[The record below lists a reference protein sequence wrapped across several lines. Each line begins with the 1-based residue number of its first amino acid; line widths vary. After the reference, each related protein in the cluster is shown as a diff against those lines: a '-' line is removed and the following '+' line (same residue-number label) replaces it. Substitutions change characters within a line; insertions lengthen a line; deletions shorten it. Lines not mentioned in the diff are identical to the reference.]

1 MAISDL
7 EWEKLNAFVD
17 GELPDEE
24 AHAFALLI
32 RNRADLRE
40 EQDKLLAL
48 KAGLQGLRP
57 APSSEQKEQ
66 RNLWASKPV
75 HHIAAS
81 LLVVASLGIMSLF
94 WLNWKKE
101 EERSPFALHATFS
114 DKTYVLPE
122 QNPRLS
128 VSGLS
133 GSRFGIPDLTA
144 SALVLADVVTLS
156 EEEPVVV
163 AMHYRGQRG
172 CRVTLVATG
181 RTTASET
188 PGSADK
194 PGILRRQWNNEDFD
208 FTLLAT
214 GMDIMRFKSIA
225 SYVMENTGRDANPEK
240 TDLRIAMQE
249 SYENA
254 RPCA

>member
-1 MAISDL
+1 MAISDQ

-24 AHAFALLI
+24 ARAFALLI
-32 RNRADLRE
+32 RNRDDLRE

-48 KAGLQGLRP
+48 KAGLQDLRP
-57 APSSEQKEQ
+57 EPSS
-66 RNLWASKPV
+66 KPEEHKTRTV
-75 HHIAAS
+75 SRPIFRIAAS
-81 LLVVASLGIMSLF
+81 LLVATSLGVMSLF
-94 WLNWKKE
+94 WFNWKKE
-101 EERSPFALHATFS
+101 EERSPFSLHAAFS

-144 SALVLADVVTLS
+144 SALVLADVVTLN
-156 EEEPVVV
+156 EEDPVVV

-181 RTTASET
+181 RATISET
-188 PGSADK
+188 IESADK
-194 PGILRRQWNNEDFD
+194 PGILKRQWRGQDYD

-225 SYVMENTGRDANPEK
+225 AYVMETTGRGVSPEN
-240 TDLRIAMQE
+240 TDLRIAMRE